1 MTSKFICRILPH
13 ASANGVTNMAID
25 HALLNSVDTDPSSAV
40 LRFYGW
46 TEPTLSL
53 GYFQSIAEARSEP
66 RWRGVPTIRRSSGGG
81 ALLHDHE
88 LTYALV
94 VPRSHPFALRP
105 SALYRTIHSA
115 IASALVA
122 AGYPAARRGETTAK
136 PDRPFLCFLDHD
148 SEDILVSGTKV
159 VGSAQRRRPNAV
171 LQHGSILLAQSRLTP
186 ELPGLREL
194 AVLSANAD
202 DLANRLSLAL
212 PEALGMLPCTGTMTV
227 AEIDSAGVLEETVY
241 AAESWTRRR

>member
-1 MTSKFICRILPH
+1 
-13 ASANGVTNMAID
+13 MALD
-25 HALLNSVDTDPSSAV
+25 HALLDSIDTDPSSAV

-66 RWRGVPTIRRSSGGG
+66 RWSGVPTIRRSSGGG

-94 VPRSHPFALRP
+94 VPRSHPLAVRP

-115 IASALVA
+115 IASVLVA
-122 AGYPAARRGETTAK
+122 MGYPAVRRGETAER
-136 PDRPFLCFLDHD
+136 PNRPFLCFVDHD

-171 LQHGSILLAQSRLTP
+171 LQHGSILLAQSMLSP

-194 AVLSANAD
+194 SALSSTAEN
-202 DLANRLSLAL
+202 LAKRLSLEL
-212 PEALGMLPCTGTMTV
+212 PDALGMQPCSASMRV
-227 AEIDSAGVLEETVY
+227 SEVDSAEALKGSVY
-241 AAESWTRRR
+241 ACESWTCRR